1 MPHPSSLIPHPYTH
15 FICKSETYLLL
26 LLLQN
31 KSPMHRIH
39 LGEFEE
45 LVLLLVAVLHGNAY
59 GVSVMEEIE
68 TQTGRSVNISAVHAA
83 LRRLE
88 EKGYLRSEW
97 SEASTQR
104 GGRRKRL
111 FELTQTGRSALE
123 RSRDTYLK
131 LWEQIPGFAPKI
143 SFV

>member
-1 MPHPSSLIPHPYTH
+1 MY
-15 FICKSETYLLL
+15 
-26 LLLQN
+26 
-31 KSPMHRIH
+31 RIH

-111 FELTQTGRSALE
+111 FELTQTGRAALE

-131 LWEQIPGFAPKI
+131 LWGQIPGFAPKI
-143 SFV
+143 SFT

>member
-1 MPHPSSLIPHPYTH
+1 
-15 FICKSETYLLL
+15 
-26 LLLQN
+26 
-31 KSPMHRIH
+31 MHRIH

-68 TQTGRSVNISAVHAA
+68 NQTGRSVNISAVHAA

-88 EKGYLRSEW
+88 EKGYLHSEW

-131 LWEQIPGFAPKI
+131 LWGQIPDFAPKI

>member
-1 MPHPSSLIPHPYTH
+1 
-15 FICKSETYLLL
+15 
-26 LLLQN
+26 
-31 KSPMHRIH
+31 MHRLH

-59 GVSVMEEIE
+59 GVAIQEEMEQ
-68 TQTGRSVNISAVHAA
+68 QTGRLVNISAVHAA

-88 EKGYLRSEW
+88 DKAYLRSEW
-97 SEASTQR
+97 SEATTQR

-111 FELTQTGRSALE
+111 FDITPAGRAALE

-143 SFV
+143 SFT

>member
-1 MPHPSSLIPHPYTH
+1 
-15 FICKSETYLLL
+15 
-26 LLLQN
+26 
-31 KSPMHRIH
+31 MHRIH

-131 LWEQIPGFAPKI
+131 LWGQIPGFAPKI
-143 SFV
+143 TFA